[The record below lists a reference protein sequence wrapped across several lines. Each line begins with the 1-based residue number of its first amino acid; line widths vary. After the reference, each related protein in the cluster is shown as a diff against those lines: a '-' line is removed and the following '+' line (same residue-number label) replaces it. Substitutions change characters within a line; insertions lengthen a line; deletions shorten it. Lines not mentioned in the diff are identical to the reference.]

1 MNTNKLSKESFIQIL
16 NGMTNKEIND
26 YIKSKGK
33 PPKAIRPI
41 LVLTH
46 LQK

>member
-1 MNTNKLSKESFIQIL
+1 MANNKLSKESFIQIL
-16 NGMTNKEIND
+16 NGMTDKEINE

-33 PPKAIRPI
+33 PPKSIRPI
-41 LVLTH
+41 LVLRD